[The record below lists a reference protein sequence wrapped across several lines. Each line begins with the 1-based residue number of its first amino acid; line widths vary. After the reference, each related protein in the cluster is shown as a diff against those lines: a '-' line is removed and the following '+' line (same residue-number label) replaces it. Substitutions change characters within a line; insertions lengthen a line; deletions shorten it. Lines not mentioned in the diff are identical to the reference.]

1 MKLPGRSGL
10 RVLGLASPL
19 LGATALIA
27 AGCYDAGTG
36 TAPPLDQLYYPVG
49 LGVSAGGNV
58 LYVANSDFDLQWSGG
73 TIQSYDL
80 RQIRELAAREVVDP
94 NDPAFNGHYTR
105 PVSSPG
111 SCPYNPPLLKSDGS
125 GERQALGE
133 TCAPPVDNT
142 FLVRDSVVVGAFAT
156 DLQLSCSAAMMT
168 PSAWPNGPPCPPT
181 RLFVPVRGDATLTW
195 VDVGVDDGTPPL
207 PGDTA
212 ATYPAFA
219 LGCGRDGESRCDAL
233 HHAGNNPNEAGNTR
247 NLTMPGEPF
256 GMAQTENGSAI
267 TITHQA
273 TTQVSLF
280 TSGFLP
286 YAPQQT
292 VNPALQYIVGNVAQG
307 GIGIAAIPH
316 DSQAFGPT
324 DTIPNPAFLLTN
336 RTAPELDLLR
346 YYPDEG
352 DYSAST
358 LYRPFPQKEESI
370 TLTTNSSGSDS
381 RGLAIDST
389 PRIRCKQLLGATPTA
404 AQIEACARH
413 PARVFISDRA
423 PETLIIGEVGEP
435 SAQNDGTYDP
445 DALILYQNVPLTVGP
460 SRVYLAP
467 IVDSNGN
474 YALRV
479 FIVCFDSASIAIYDP
494 STGMIENII
503 RVGDGPY
510 AMAFDPFTFDD
521 VAAGNPVPPDPA
533 PFSSDAALQ
542 NKKYRFAYVAS
553 FTNSFIQAID
563 LDNSRAD
570 KSTFENVALT
580 FGQPTAPKGTN

>member
-19 LGATALIA
+19 LGATTLIA

-36 TAPPLDQLYYPVG
+36 TLPPADAIYFPVG

-80 RQIRELAAREVVDP
+80 HQIRELAAREVVDP
-94 NDPAFNGHYTR
+94 NDPFLVPHYTR

-156 DLQLSCSAAMMT
+156 DIQLSCSAAMLT

-195 VDVGVDDGTPPL
+195 LDVGADDGTPPL
-207 PGDTA
+207 STDTA
-212 ATYPAFA
+212 ATYGAFS
-219 LGCGRDGESRCDAL
+219 LGCGRDGEGRCDAT
-233 HHAGNNPNEAGNTR
+233 HHAGDNPNAAGDSR

-256 GMAQTENGSAI
+256 GMAQTEDGSAI
-267 TITHQA
+267 VITHQS
-273 TTQVSLF
+273 TTQTSLF
-280 TSGFLP
+280 TSGFIP
-286 YAPQQT
+286 NVSSQP
-292 VNPALQYIVGNVAQG
+292 VVPALQYILGNVTSG
-307 GIGIAAIPH
+307 GIGIDVIPH
-316 DSQAFGPT
+316 DPQAFGPT
-324 DTIPNPAFLLTN
+324 DTIPNPAFLETN
-336 RTAPELDLLR
+336 ITTPVIDLLR
-346 YYPDEG
+346 YYPDQG
-352 DYSAST
+352 DYAAST
-358 LYRPFPQKEESI
+358 LYRPFLEKEETIS
-370 TLTTNSSGSDS
+370 LTSNAGGTDS

-389 PRIRCKQLLGATPTA
+389 PRIRCKQTLGPGATA
-404 AQIEACARH
+404 AQLQACARL
-413 PARVFISDRA
+413 PARVFISART
-423 PETLIIGEVGEP
+423 PTSLIVGEVGEP
-435 SAQNDGTYDP
+435 SPSGDGTYDP
-445 DALILYQNVPLTVGP
+445 DAVVLFQNVPLGVGP

-479 FIVCFDSASIAIYDP
+479 FIVCFDSASIYVYDP
-494 STGMIENII
+494 EAQMVENII

-533 PFSSDAALQ
+533 PFSSDPALL
-542 NKKYRFAYVAS
+542 NKKYRYAYVAS

-570 KSTFENVALT
+570 KSTFESVALT
-580 FGQPTAPKGTN
+580 FGDPTAPKGTN